1 MIKAPIRQCIVC
13 RKREPKQ
20 NLFRIVFDSTAS
32 KLSIDEDKKSRV
44 RSFYVH
50 QLVGCCSKVPDV
62 SRIAKAL
69 RIHPADVTKESVTS
83 LFKVLLEKSF

>member
-1 MIKAPIRQCIVC
+1 MIKVPIRQCIVC

-20 NLFRIVFDSTAS
+20 NLLRIVFDSNS
-32 KLSIDEDKKSRV
+32 SQLSIDEDKKSRV

-62 SRIAKAL
+62 GRIAKAL
-69 RIHPADVTKESVTS
+69 RIHPTQITKESVTAV
-83 LFKVLLEKSF
+83 FKVLLEKSF